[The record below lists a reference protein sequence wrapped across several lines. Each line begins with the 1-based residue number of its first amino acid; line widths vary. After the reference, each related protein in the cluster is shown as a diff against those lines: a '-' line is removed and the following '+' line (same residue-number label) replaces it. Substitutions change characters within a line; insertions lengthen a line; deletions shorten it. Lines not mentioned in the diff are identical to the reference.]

1 MSKINFN
8 NTVTINQ
15 LISIIPEQSATRE
28 EDNFHI
34 TPIILSEPGCGKTS
48 ILKGLKKALGDK
60 YDYIYVDC
68 PSKDFLDIAAS
79 IPDHGTKQLDQY
91 IGSLFKM
98 DSKKPKVILLDEVFK
113 LPKMMKVLFTRLML
127 ERFVGD
133 RELPLGS
140 IVFGTSNNASDGVG
154 DFAQAHEGNRVCFY
168 NMAKPDAKE
177 WCIWATEAGVPA
189 ELRAFVSMT
198 PRVMASYK
206 DGGQDAN
213 SMIFNP
219 VKPTQ
224 SVTFASPRSIAA
236 CSRAVRN
243 YKTWGHEVT
252 LSALVGTIGLA
263 AAESLAVFL
272 DMNNKIPSTSEIISN
287 PDTIDIPSDISALCM
302 VMFNAVDDLKT
313 QDDLSSFMK
322 FINRVKHSELQS
334 IFFTMLTANAR
345 TTKLARNNEEIKQWV
360 TENYKF
366 I

>member
-15 LISIIPEQSATRE
+15 LINMIPELSATRE
-28 EDNFHI
+28 SDNFHI
-34 TPIILSEPGCGKTS
+34 TPIVLSEPGCGKTS

-98 DSKKPKVILLDEVFK
+98 SSSKPKIIMLDEALKVPK
-113 LPKMMKVLFTRLML
+113 LLKVLFTRLML
-127 ERFVGD
+127 ERCIGD

-140 IVFGTSNNASDGVG
+140 MVFGTSNNASDGVG
-154 DFAQAHEGNRVCFY
+154 DFAQAHEGNRVVFY
-168 NMAKPDAKE
+168 NMAKPTAKE
-177 WCIWATEAGVPA
+177 WCIWATEEGVPV

-213 SMIFNP
+213 AMIFNP

-224 SVTFASPRSIAA
+224 SVTFASPRSLAG

-243 YKTWGHEVT
+243 YKVWGHEAT
-252 LSALVGTIGLA
+252 LNTLAGTVGLA
-263 AAESLAVFL
+263 TAEAMAVFL
-272 DMNNKIPSTSEIISN
+272 DMSNKTPSTDEIIAN
-287 PDTIDIPSDISALCM
+287 PDGIDVPADVAALCM

-313 QDDLSSFMK
+313 QDDLSKFMK
-322 FINRVKHSELQS
+322 FVNRVKHSELQS
-334 IFFTMLTANAR
+334 IFFTMLTANSR
-345 TTKLARNNEEIKQWV
+345 TTRMANNNEEIKKW
-360 TENYKF
+360 TEANYKF

>member
-15 LISIIPEQSATRE
+15 LINIIPEMSATRE
-28 EDNFHI
+28 EDSFHI
-34 TPIILSEPGCGKTS
+34 TPIVLSEPGCGKTS
-48 ILKGLKKALGDK
+48 ILKGLKKSLGDK
-60 YDYIYVDC
+60 YEYIYVDC

-79 IPDHGTKQLDQY
+79 IPDKDTKQLDQY

-98 DSKKPKVILLDEVFK
+98 DSPKPKIIMLDEVFK
-113 LPKMMKVLFTRLML
+113 LPKMMKVLFTRMML

-133 RELPLGS
+133 RELPIGS

-168 NMAKPDAKE
+168 NMAKPTAKE
-177 WCIWATEAGVPA
+177 WCVWATEEGVPA

-213 SMIFNP
+213 AMIFNP

-224 SVTFASPRSIAA
+224 NVTFASPRSVAA

-243 YKTWGHEVT
+243 YKTFGHEAT
-252 LSALVGTIGLA
+252 LSTLAGTVGLA
-263 AAESLAVFL
+263 AAEAMAVFL
-272 DMNNKIPSTSEIISN
+272 DMSNKTPSTDEIIAN
-287 PDTIDIPSDISALCM
+287 PDGIGIPEDVAALCM
-302 VMFNAVDDLKT
+302 TMFNAVDDLKT
-313 QDDLSSFMK
+313 QDDLSKFMK
-322 FINRVKHSELQS
+322 YVNRIKHSELQG
-334 IFFTMLTANAR
+334 IFFTMLTANSR
-345 TTKLARNNEEIKQWV
+345 TTRLANNNEEIKKW
-360 TENYKF
+360 TEANYKF
-366 I
+366 M

>member
-15 LISIIPEQSATRE
+15 LINLIPELSATRE

-98 DSKKPKVILLDEVFK
+98 SSSKPKIIMLDEALKVPK
-113 LPKMMKVLFTRLML
+113 LLKVLFTRLML
-127 ERFVGD
+127 ERCIGD
-133 RELPLGS
+133 KELPLGS
-140 IVFGTSNNASDGVG
+140 MVFGTSNNASDGVG

-168 NMAKPDAKE
+168 NMAKPTAKE
-177 WCIWATEAGVPA
+177 WCIWATEAGVPS

-213 SMIFNP
+213 AMIFNP

-224 SVTFASPRSIAA
+224 SVTFASPRSVAA

-243 YKTWGHEVT
+243 YKVWGHETT
-252 LSALVGTIGLA
+252 LNTLVGTVGLA
-263 AAESLAVFL
+263 TAEAMAVFL
-272 DMNNKIPSTSEIISN
+272 DMSNKTPSTDEIIAN
-287 PDTIDIPSDISALCM
+287 PDGIEIPSDVAALCM
-302 VMFNAVDDLKT
+302 TMFNAVDDLKT
-313 QDDLSSFMK
+313 QDDLSKFMK
-322 FINRVKHSELQS
+322 FVNRIKHSELQG
-334 IFFTMLTANAR
+334 IFFTMLTANSR
-345 TTKLARNNEEIKQWV
+345 TTRMANNNEEIKKW
-360 TENYKF
+360 TSENYKF